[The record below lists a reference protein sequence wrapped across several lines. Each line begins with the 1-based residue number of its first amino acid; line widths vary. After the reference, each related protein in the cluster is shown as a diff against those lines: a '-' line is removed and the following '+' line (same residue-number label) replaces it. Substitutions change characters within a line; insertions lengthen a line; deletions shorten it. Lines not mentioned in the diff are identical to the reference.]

1 MKRWTNLGFVDT
13 IYEDEDYVD
22 HHSSSLSSSSSSL
35 SLSPKQPINLS
46 SSPSM
51 ELESRVHK
59 W

>member
-13 IYEDEDYVD
+13 IYEEEDYVD
-22 HHSSSLSSSSSSL
+22 HSSSFSSSSSSL
-35 SLSPKQPINLS
+35 SSSPQRRIDL